1 MDSPSRP
8 RQDLQNEGTPIRHLH
23 SASLEESYR
32 ERFKAEKKERIV
44 QLASSLGLPKS
55 FAIAFTELHLRLGSL
70 ERHIAKLAEPSDQV
84 DEKERTSRAT
94 RVRTRTESFFDIARD
109 LYDFS
114 EDVTPAVAIELLER
128 TIMQKHEVRSLDAVK
143 RLQQLI
149 GLSEEWLNALRSPGG
164 HFVEF
169 LAKSRTVVA
178 GTCVGI
184 GYRGTGV
191 VQNIYDWVIID
202 EAGRATPSELA
213 VAMQTGRRILLV
225 GDHKQLPPTISETVK
240 TAVQTRFGVGGDS
253 EYFASDFERI
263 FHSEYGKR
271 VGTTLL
277 TQYRMAPVIGELVS
291 DCFYD
296 GKLQTDRPEPPEYY
310 DLLPESLSKQVAWV
324 DLTPLGKRG
333 FEQSSDDDR
342 DRWNTTEARVVMG
355 VLKTIIDSDFMDFLE
370 EDLPPQE
377 PAIGIICMY
386 GKQREIIDRMKGEA
400 VWLGDARRLVKVDTV
415 DSYQGKENR
424 IIILT
429 TVRNNRE
436 LRPGFLRSP
445 NRINV
450 AMSRAMERLII
461 VGASGMW
468 KGRNAQL
475 PLGRVVAK
483 VETLQSEGKALLFS
497 ADHFLE

>member
-1 MDSPSRP
+1 
-8 RQDLQNEGTPIRHLH
+8 
-23 SASLEESYR
+23 
-32 ERFKAEKKERIV
+32 
-44 QLASSLGLPKS
+44 
-55 FAIAFTELHLRLGSL
+55 
-70 ERHIAKLAEPSDQV
+70 
-84 DEKERTSRAT
+84 
-94 RVRTRTESFFDIARD
+94 
-109 LYDFS
+109 
-114 EDVTPAVAIELLER
+114 
-128 TIMQKHEVRSLDAVK
+128 MQKHEVRSLDAVK

-149 GLSEEWLNALRSPGG
+149 RLSEEWLNALRSPGG

-184 GYRGTGV
+184 GYRGAGV

-202 EAGRATPSELA
+202 EAGRASPGELA

-225 GDHKQLPPTISETVK
+225 GDHKQLPPTFSEEVK
-240 TAVQTRFGVGGDS
+240 AAIQAKFGVDDNS

-263 FHSEYGKR
+263 FNSEYGRR

-296 GKLQTDRPEPPEYY
+296 GKLQTERQEPPEYY
-310 DLLPESLSKQVAWV
+310 DLLPEYLSKQVTWV
-324 DLTPLGKRG
+324 DMAPLGERG

-342 DRWNTTEARVVMG
+342 DKWNEAEARVVMG
-355 VLKTIIDSDFMDFLE
+355 VLKTIIDSDFLAFLE

-386 GKQREIIDRMKGEA
+386 DKQREIIDRMKAEA

-429 TVRNNRE
+429 TVRNNKE

-450 AMSRAMERLII
+450 AMSRAMERLVIA
-461 VGASGMW
+461 GSLQMW
-468 KGRNAQL
+468 IDRNSQL
-475 PLGRVVAK
+475 PLGRVAAK
-483 VETLQSEGKALLFS
+483 VKALQSEARALVIP
-497 ADHFLE
+497 ADSFLER